1 VYKGDDYREWYGD
14 GECQHPI
21 SSEWINLFS
30 KEIKKMLNKIFFKD
44 FSNFNFRKKK
54 WEMKKKNKEGETQ
67 FVINYHT
74 PFHEPKN
81 SDILY
86 PLFLIEKLVI
96 WF

>member
-1 VYKGDDYREWYGD
+1 
-14 GECQHPI
+14 
-21 SSEWINLFS
+21 
-30 KEIKKMLNKIFFKD
+30 
-44 FSNFNFRKKK
+44 
-54 WEMKKKNKEGETQ
+54 MKKKNKEGETQ

-96 WF
+96 